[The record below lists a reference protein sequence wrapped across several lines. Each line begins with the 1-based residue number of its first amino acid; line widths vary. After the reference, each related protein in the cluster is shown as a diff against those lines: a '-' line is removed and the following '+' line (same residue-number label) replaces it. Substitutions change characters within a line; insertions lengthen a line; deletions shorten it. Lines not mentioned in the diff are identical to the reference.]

1 MRPSN
6 REVRNTGYLL
16 ASEVLANHLEGLRR
30 LETLPEALQD
40 EALDHAKVLKSYY
53 KGPMIIG

>member
-1 MRPSN
+1 
-6 REVRNTGYLL
+6 
-16 ASEVLANHLEGLRR
+16 LEGLRR